1 MLFDTTHTL
10 YVIISLLLTVLVL
23 ALAGKYVKSEKN
35 KLRFLRFFSLGTFL
49 LHISVLWTTYLTTD
63 TN

>member
-35 KLRFLRFFSLGTFL
+35 KLRFLRFFL
-49 LHISVLWTTYLTTD
+49 
-63 TN
+63 